1 MPIRLKIFS
10 GCFALALLTIV
21 LALFA
26 QRSEQR
32 LGALALGVYDDEFMS
47 MNYLRSAQID
57 FVDVERAIQDGL
69 PIKRPA
75 GDLIEDL
82 TVAVER
88 APSGHQQATI
98 ADLRAHLNRA
108 LTMTG
113 GNPAKLDAALIR
125 SQFEQAVELFA
136 DDSFE
141 ARRNAANLVAAER
154 SHTWTM
160 LAITLLAALLITF
173 LIGELIAPPV
183 QRAVDIAES
192 IAAGRLD
199 NVIGVRGRVRGRG
212 ETGNLLRALSVMQ
225 ESIAAALARIQTLM
239 ERQASSHAGAMA
251 EQHARLEAALA
262 NMVQG
267 LCLFDGDRRLTIA
280 NRRFAEMF
288 GAPRIGAGIVEI
300 LPDERYATL
309 FRTVEAGRLDSF
321 SCDLPD
327 GREIAVSQR
336 AIEGGGWVVT
346 YEDVSERRAI
356 EARIAHM
363 ARHDLL
369 TGLPNRLLFG
379 EHLQQALLR
388 IGQTGT
394 GIAPSG
400 GTIAVLLL
408 DLDRFKVVNDT
419 FGHPMGDRLLCLVTE
434 RLRAAAHDRDL
445 VARLDGDEFAVIQ
458 EGAAQPQDATMLGQ
472 RIIDALAEPFD
483 LDGQPVQIGASL
495 GVTLCDDAQSD
506 PVKLL
511 KSAGLA
517 LHRAKGEGEGGGAL
531 CFFEAEMDLRMQMRR
546 SLEADLR
553 GALAK
558 DEFEVFYQP
567 IVQSAGGISGFEAL
581 LRWRHPARGF
591 VSPGVFIPVAEEIGI
606 IAAIGE
612 WVLRQACRDA
622 ASWPGALRLAV
633 NLSPLQFKGGTLLGQ
648 VERALAE
655 SGLPCQRLELEI
667 TESVLLQDDEQV
679 LDTLH
684 SIRRLGVRI
693 SMDDFGTGYSS
704 LSYLRRFPF
713 DKIKIDQS
721 FVRGM
726 ADQDD
731 CIAIVR
737 AVVGLGRALGM
748 AVNAEGVET
757 PDQHRTL
764 QAEGCDELQGYLFST
779 PQPIAEVARL
789 LQEHGHARLGT
800 PVGGRPT
807 PDRSRLGQTILLQE
821 TKALSQAG

>member
-10 GCFALALLTIV
+10 GCFALALLTIA
-21 LALFA
+21 LGLFA

-32 LGALALGVYDDEFMS
+32 LGALALGVYDDEFMA

-57 FVDVERAIQDGL
+57 FVDIERAIHEGL
-69 PIKRPA
+69 PIRRPA
-75 GDLIEDL
+75 RDLIEDL

-88 APSGHQQATI
+88 APSGHQRDTI
-98 ADLRAHLNRA
+98 ATLRAHLNQA

-113 GNPAKLDAALIR
+113 GDPARLDAASIR
-125 SQFEQAVELFA
+125 SQFERAVELFA
-136 DDSFE
+136 DDGFE

-154 SHTWTM
+154 SHTWMM
-160 LAITLLAALLITF
+160 LATTLVAALLITF

-199 NVIGVRGRVRGRG
+199 NVIGVRGRVRARG
-212 ETGNLLRALSVMQ
+212 ETGDLLRALSVMQ
-225 ESIAAALARIQTLM
+225 ESIAAALARIQALM

-251 EQHARLEAALA
+251 EQHARLEAALE

-267 LCLFDGDRRLTIA
+267 LCLFDGERRLTIA
-280 NRRFAEMF
+280 NRRFTEMF
-288 GAPRIGAGIVEI
+288 GAPQIGAGLVEI
-300 LPDERYATL
+300 LPGDRYAAL
-309 FRTVEAGRLDSF
+309 FRTAEAGQLASF

-388 IGQTGT
+388 IGQTGA
-394 GIAPSG
+394 GIAANG
-400 GTIAVLLL
+400 GAIAVLQL
-408 DLDRFKVVNDT
+408 DLDRFKLVNDT
-419 FGHPMGDRLLCLVTE
+419 LGHPMGDRLLCLVTE
-434 RLRAAAHDRDL
+434 RLRAAAQDGDL
-445 VARLDGDEFAVIQ
+445 VARLDGDEFAIIQ
-458 EGAAQPQDATMLGQ
+458 EGAAQPQDATLLGQ

-483 LDGQPVQIGASL
+483 LDGQPVLIGASL

-511 KSAGLA
+511 KSADLA
-517 LHRAKGEGEGGGAL
+517 LHRAKGEGGGAL

-591 VSPGVFIPVAEEIGI
+591 VSPGVFIPVAEEIGV

-622 ASWPGALRLAV
+622 AGWPGALRLAV
-633 NLSPLQFKGGTLLGQ
+633 NLSPLQFKGGMLLGQ

-684 SIRRLGVRI
+684 AIRRLGVRI

-764 QAEGCDELQGYLFST
+764 RAEGCDELQGYLFST

-789 LQEHGHARLGT
+789 LREHGHARPGT
-800 PVGGRPT
+800 PVGEKPT
-807 PDRSRLGQTILLQE
+807 PDQSGVGQTILLQE
-821 TKALSQAG
+821 TRALSQVS

>member
-21 LALFA
+21 LGLFA

-57 FVDVERAIQDGL
+57 FADIERAIQDGL

-75 GDLIEDL
+75 RDLVEDL

-88 APSGHQQATI
+88 APSGHQRATL
-98 ADLRAHLNRA
+98 ADLRAHLNQA
-108 LTMTG
+108 LTTTG
-113 GNPAKLDAALIR
+113 GNPAKLDAASMR
-125 SQFEQAVELFA
+125 SQFERAVELFA
-136 DDSFE
+136 DDGFV
-141 ARRNAANLVAAER
+141 ARRNAAHLVAAER

-160 LAITLLAALLITF
+160 LAITLFAALLITF

-280 NRRFAEMF
+280 NRRFTEMF

-300 LPDERYATL
+300 VTDARYAAL
-309 FRTVEAGRLDSF
+309 FRTVEAGQPDSF

-327 GREIAVSQR
+327 GREIAVSRR
-336 AIEGGGWVVT
+336 AIESGGWVVT

-379 EHLQQALLR
+379 EHLRQALLR
-388 IGQTGT
+388 IGQTGA
-394 GIAPSG
+394 GIVPSG
-400 GTIAVLLL
+400 GAIAVLLL
-408 DLDRFKVVNDT
+408 DLDRFKLVNDT
-419 FGHPMGDRLLCLVTE
+419 LGHPMGDRLLCLVTE
-434 RLRAAAHDRDL
+434 RLRAAVHDRDL
-445 VARLDGDEFAVIQ
+445 VARLDGDEFAVVQ
-458 EGAAQPQDATMLGQ
+458 EGGAQPQDATMLGQ

-483 LDGQPVQIGASL
+483 LDGQAVLIGASL

-506 PVKLL
+506 PGKLL

-517 LHRAKGEGEGGGAL
+517 LHRAKREGGGAL

-581 LRWRHPARGF
+581 LRWRHPSRGF
-591 VSPGVFIPVAEEIGI
+591 VSPGMFIPVAEEIGI

-633 NLSPLQFKGGTLLGQ
+633 NLSPLQFKGGMLLGQ

-684 SIRRLGVRI
+684 AIRRLGVRI

-726 ADQDD
+726 AEQGD

-757 PDQHRTL
+757 PDQQRTL

-789 LQEHGHARLGT
+789 LQEHGHAR
-800 PVGGRPT
+800 V
-807 PDRSRLGQTILLQE
+807 GQTILLQE
-821 TKALSQAG
+821 TRALSQAG